1 MKNREETERKL
12 KEAVGELIKLKG
24 FTGLK
29 ISKIARLADV
39 DRKLVY
45 RYFGGLEGLIEAYIL
60 ENDYWMLFSDIL
72 KEIIQ
77 ESGPGKHQATIV
89 AILQNQFRFFYSGH
103 VMQRLILFEIS
114 QPNDMMRSIHKA
126 REAHGQVMFERLST
140 QFVGSNVD
148 IRAITALLIGGIY
161 YAILHARFNGGMIS
175 DIDIKTEAG
184 QQSILN
190 ALDQIIGWA
199 FDEASKTSSK
209 EPK

>member
-12 KEAVGELIKLKG
+12 KEAVGELIKAKG
-24 FTGLK
+24 FSGLK
-29 ISKIARLADV
+29 ISKIARIADV

-45 RYFGGLEGLIEAYIL
+45 RYFGGLAGLIEAYIL
-60 ENDYWMLFSDIL
+60 ENDYWMLFSDTL

-77 ESGPGKHQATIV
+77 ENGPGKHQATVV
-89 AILQNQFRFFYSGH
+89 AILQNQFRYFYAGH
-103 VMQRLILFEIS
+103 EMQRLILFEIS

-126 REAHGQVMFERLST
+126 REAHGQAMFERLST
-140 QFVGSNVD
+140 HFAGSNVD

-175 DIDIKTEAG
+175 DIDINTEAG
-184 QQSILN
+184 QQSILS

-199 FDEASKTSSK
+199 FDEASKASSK